1 MAAADKYK
9 IINIRRY
16 IGNENPELGEDELL
30 QILSEFSCPK
40 NPEIEDFV
48 RSKAIDFAKRKLSI
62 TYLVFNDDDGL
73 VGDLAGIFTLTHKAL
88 EIKDEVLTNTAR
100 KTVQRYAKL
109 DTGSGSYLV
118 SAFLLAQFGKNYA
131 AQNGMAGNDLMDE
144 ALEML
149 KGVQHLIGGG
159 VVYLDCENHQK
170 LLSFYKNENN
180 RFREF
185 SSRFDETENIEYIQL
200 MRFL

>member
-1 MAAADKYK
+1 MKAESNYQAF
-9 IINIRRY
+9 NILD
-16 IGNENPELGEDELL
+16 ILEDEGEDEVKS
-30 QILSEFSCPK
+30 ILSEFSCPK

-149 KGVQHLIGGG
+149 KVVQHLIGGG
-159 VVYLDCENHQK
+159 VVYLDCEDRQR
-170 LLSFYKNENN
+170 LLNFYTNENN
-180 RFREF
+180 RFRRF

>member
-1 MAAADKYK
+1 MKAESNYQAF
-9 IINIRRY
+9 NILD
-16 IGNENPELGEDELL
+16 ILEDEGEDEVKS
-30 QILSEFSCPK
+30 ILSEFSCPK